1 MTNGKYK
8 VGIYIT
14 GNPANDYNAL
24 FSQTKLASV
33 TEVVLWAKFD
43 KTQTTYSHNFQQYVT
58 SATSQISITLEM
70 IKNYL
75 GKDGNPYDYSGVA
88 KLTPGTPFLSK
99 IAVDCDPRLAQVI
112 WTPGQVMWD
121 NAGGWV
127 LFTKPY
133 LDKSGEVKNHTGF
146 QLRKGADPTDPT
158 AGGAQGFSTACETGS
173 VIFRYAEALLNLAE
187 AQSELGIAV
196 NYATT

>member
-1 MTNGKYK
+1 M
-8 VGIYIT
+8 
-14 GNPANDYNAL
+14 
-24 FSQTKLASV
+24 
-33 TEVVLWAKFD
+33 
-43 KTQTTYSHNFQQYVT
+43 
-58 SATSQISITLEM
+58 
-70 IKNYL
+70 
-75 GKDGNPYDYSGVA
+75 GV
-88 KLTPGTPFLSK
+88 
-99 IAVDCDPRLAQVI
+99 
-112 WTPGQVMWD
+112 
-121 NAGGWV
+121 
-127 LFTKPY
+127 FTKPY